1 MQCVRQIKQ
10 PPSKLNLVHVDP
22 CSLRCRDP
30 VYDPCPL
37 LARPARFALV
47 RLLLLLVLKS
57 LAGLHMFLHLD
68 DINKIEDVH
77 VADDA
82 DVVLEQGESGEQRR
96 CADKYFKV

>member
-1 MQCVRQIKQ
+1 MQCVRQINNHQ
-10 PPSKLNLVHVDP
+10 ASSTLCTLTPADCAVGLLCATRVPY
-22 CSLRCRDP
+22 LRVRLD
-30 VYDPCPL
+30 L
-37 LARPARFALV
+37 

-57 LAGLHMFLHLD
+57 LAGLYMFLHLD

-96 CADKYFKV
+96 CADKYFWREK